1 MKLGNKHYKPHLN
14 LGMKHY
20 KNHLTLGMKH
30 YGQDHHNSGHTHN
43 TPDGIINN
51 NSNSNEASKEPMTH
65 TNFKPKKYIDNIN
78 HSNIEKARKKV
89 HSENGD
95 RNYA

>member
-1 MKLGNKHYKPHLN
+1 MKLGNKHYKPQLT

-30 YGQDHHNSGHTHN
+30 YGQDSHNSGHTHN

-51 NSNSNEASKEPMTH
+51 NSNSNDPPEDWESVPFTLSSLLSGSVY
-65 TNFKPKKYIDNIN
+65 PLDIPDNL
-78 HSNIEKARKKV
+78 
-89 HSENGD
+89 
-95 RNYA
+95 YTF